1 MEEIMSNTTIARGF
15 LSRFKT
21 FILIASVLGFGL
33 TLENGVTQKTSKP
46 ELSGDIRAHDPS
58 MIKAGAFYY
67 VFATGDENGLGEG
80 SVQIRRS
87 SNMQNWEY
95 VGTMFNALP
104 TWIAKEIGKVPN
116 LWAPDVSYV
125 NGKYLVYY
133 AASHFGKN
141 DSVIGLASNVTL
153 DPNDP
158 KYKWLDEGLVVKSRA
173 SDNWNAIDANR
184 VVDAKGQPWL
194 AFGSYW
200 EGIKLRRLDAKTNK
214 FSSQDT
220 KLYPLASRSG
230 GAVEAASLIYQ
241 KGYYY
246 LFVSYDT
253 CCQGANSNYK
263 IKMGRSKNIT
273 GPYVRR
279 DNWPLMAS
287 DADLVLEGHDNI
299 RGPGGQTVFNDNGT
313 IRMVYHYYD
322 ADAFGAVKFQVETL
336 TFGKDDWLGLK

>member
-1 MEEIMSNTTIARGF
+1 MSNITTPRGSI
-15 LSRFKT
+15 SRFKALVLT
-21 FILIASVLGFGL
+21 IGVLGFGL
-33 TLENGVTQKTSKP
+33 TLENGVTQKTTKP

-58 MIKAGAFYY
+58 MIKAGNFYY

-87 SNMQNWEY
+87 SDMQNWEF

-116 LWAPDVSYV
+116 LWAPDISYV
-125 NGKYLVYY
+125 GGKYLVYY

-153 DPNDP
+153 DPSDP
-158 KYKWLDEGLVVKSRA
+158 KYKWVDEGMVIRSHKG
-173 SDNWNAIDANR
+173 DNWNAIDANR

-200 EGIKLRRLDAKTNK
+200 DGIKMRKLDAKTNML
-214 FSSQDT
+214 SSQDT

-230 GAVEAASLIYQ
+230 GAIEAASLIYQ

-246 LFVSYDT
+246 LFVSFDR

-279 DNWPLMAS
+279 DGWIMMAG
-287 DADLVLEGHDNI
+287 DGDLVLEGHDNI
-299 RGPGGQTVFNDNGT
+299 HGPGGQTVFDDNGT

-322 ADAFGAVKFQVETL
+322 ADAFGATKFQVETL
-336 TFGKDDWLGLK
+336 TFGKDGWLGLN